1 MQTLIILV
9 SMFAAQGIEMRQE
22 GKGNKAQ
29 GERVV
34 VRESTGTLLD
44 MLDGTSGGWAQYAME
59 GGAGGSGSKAEVLVP
74 AGGGGMAMKAAPGSR
89 GGSTLLDLID
99 R

>member
-1 MQTLIILV
+1 MQTLIVLV
-9 SMFAAQGIEMRQE
+9 SMFAAQGLEMRQE
-22 GKGNKAQ
+22 GKKVQ
-29 GERVV
+29 GERVQ
-34 VRESTGTLLD
+34 VREYSGGTLLD